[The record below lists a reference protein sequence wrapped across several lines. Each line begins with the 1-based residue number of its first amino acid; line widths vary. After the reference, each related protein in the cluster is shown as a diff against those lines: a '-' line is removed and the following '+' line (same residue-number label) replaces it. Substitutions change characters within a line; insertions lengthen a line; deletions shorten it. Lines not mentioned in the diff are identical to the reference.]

1 MSNVIIC
8 NLIGLLS
15 KGSVLILDHVYVR
28 RDHGPR
34 TDDTDDSEICPLLY
48 SLLQVFSKSILF
60 IVIVTENQISPE
72 WRYDSDAHEDNIFE
86 KLLCE
91 KKITDL
97 NLESIAETIS
107 LLTLSPFKNGIKN
120 RGAFLLHKDSSIS
133 HINKDLLL
141 TEGKSLI
148 NVLKILPLKST
159 DIERSLIKK
168 FIENNKKNNIKD
180 HEVKYSKKKNEN
192 KCGDNDND
200 NESHIETENNE
211 WSFTEENLKK
221 EIFVSELSQGY
232 IGLIKIFSGLDF
244 NILENLISNAP
255 KERGARVEGIEN
267 RFHLI
272 YPLISI
278 VLILSYWFLALN

>member
-1 MSNVIIC
+1 MSNLIISH
-8 NLIGLLS
+8 LIGLLS

-48 SLLQVFSKSILF
+48 SLLHVFSKSIVF
-60 IVIVTENQISPE
+60 IIIVTENQISPE

-97 NLESIAETIS
+97 NLESIGETIS
-107 LLTLSPFKNGIKN
+107 LLTLSPNKNGIKN

-148 NVLKILPLKST
+148 NVLKISPLKSS
-159 DIERSLIKK
+159 DIERSLIRK
-168 FIENNKKNNIKD
+168 FIENNKNNNAND
-180 HEVKYSKKKNEN
+180 HEIKYSKKKNDS
-192 KCGDNDND
+192 KRDDNDND
-200 NESHIETENNE
+200 NESQNKNND

-221 EIFVSELSQGY
+221 EIFVSDLSQGY
-232 IGLIKIFSGLDF
+232 IGLIKIFSALDF

-255 KERGARVEGIEN
+255 KERGARVEGIETV
-267 RFHLI
+267 FI
-272 YPLISI
+272 
-278 VLILSYWFLALN
+278 